1 MLKSE
6 IVHSEMPRAHC
17 GNPWQAAART
27 QQPLPPM
34 PPPAD
39 LESAAPLPPFDN
51 MINRSI
57 REQVRRHPASKNA
70 PRGARWGKGD
80 AVSSSARSD
89 GVKMHNVTEC
99 VLLCAC
105 SVKGEDRGSEGVDEM
120 IT

>member
-1 MLKSE
+1 MSFTYC
-6 IVHSEMPRAHC
+6 R
-17 GNPWQAAART
+17 NPWAART
-27 QQPLPPM
+27 WQPLPLM

-39 LESAAPLPPFDN
+39 LENAAPLLPK
-51 MINRSI
+51 ITQSQNRSNATSKKMHGG
-57 REQVRRHPASKNA
+57 EQA
-70 PRGARWGKGD
+70 GKGV
-80 AVSSSARSD
+80 AIPSSATSD

>member
-1 MLKSE
+1 
-6 IVHSEMPRAHC
+6 MPCTHC
-17 GNPWQAAART
+17 GNPRFAGART
-27 QQPLPPM
+27 RQPLPLM

-57 REQVRRHPASKNA
+57 REQVRHHPASKNA
-70 PRGARWGKGD
+70 PRGAGWEGD

-105 SVKGEDRGSEGVDEM
+105 SVEGEDRGSEGVDEM

>member
-1 MLKSE
+1 MGTLGS
-6 IVHSEMPRAHC
+6 
-17 GNPWQAAART
+17 
-27 QQPLPPM
+27 QQPGRGGRSPPLM

-39 LESAAPLPPFDN
+39 LESAAPMPPFDN

-57 REQVRRHPASKNA
+57 REQVRRHPASKKNA
-70 PRGARWGKGD
+70 ARGAGWEGD
-80 AVSSSARSD
+80 AISSSARSD
-89 GVKMHNVTEC
+89 GVKTRNVTEC